1 MSRIGRAPIT
11 IPSGVE
17 VKIDGSVVSVKG
29 PKGQLSQD
37 IGKSIKCEM
46 NDGKL
51 VFTRP
56 DDMKENRAK
65 HGLYRALVNNM
76 VIGVTAGFK
85 RELVI
90 NGVGYKAAVNGNK
103 LVPLH
108 YGNSS
113 KGNRQKSR
121 RSDGGK
127 HQSKT

>member
-56 DDMKENRAK
+56 DDMKETEPST
-65 HGLYRALVNNM
+65 VF
-76 VIGVTAGFK
+76 T
-85 RELVI
+85 EL
-90 NGVGYKAAVNGNK
+90 
-103 LVPLH
+103 
-108 YGNSS
+108 S
-113 KGNRQKSR
+113 
-121 RSDGGK
+121 
-127 HQSKT
+127 